1 MKKSLT
7 AALIFVVS
15 VGTTFNLNAQVKKDA
30 VKKTAKK
37 TTESVVVTF
46 DTLKTTNKKVLGN
59 DNTKNPSDTTKK
71 LSGDELLE
79 SIQRDV
85 EETTTRDDKK
95 VERTPPPPPTP
106 PKPPKIRKPLVP
118 YHHELQLEAGAFL
131 NQAFRVFGLVK
142 DGEPYKASPYVL
154 GYKYKLSTQ
163 SMEGAAIRVGLGGFF
178 DRKSETVGNLK
189 DSKQIDTSALSGRLG
204 FEFQR
209 NIGDHFRWLFG
220 ADAILQ
226 NNQKRFFADSGIDQV
241 TDKTT
246 GFTKGFGLMMGIRW
260 DFTDRA
266 SIGSEMNVQFLNFQ
280 GEQTLKFTA
289 NPQFDKV
296 IRRVNNTQTYYL
308 GPANVYLSWR
318 F

>member
-1 MKKSLT
+1 MKNILT
-7 AALIFVVS
+7 ATFFIVVS
-15 VGTTFNLNAQVKKDA
+15 LGTTHSLNAQIKKDA
-30 VKKTAKK
+30 AKK
-37 TTESVVVTF
+37 TSPKTTEKVVVAF
-46 DTLKTTNKKVLGN
+46 DTLKPTNSKALSN
-59 DNTKNPSDTTKK
+59 DNTDSQSDATNKT
-71 LSGDELLE
+71 SSDELLE
-79 SIQRDV
+79 SIQRDIKQTSGDNSPEV
-85 EETTTRDDKK
+85 
-95 VERTPPPPPTP
+95 TPAPP

-118 YHHELQLEAGAFL
+118 HHHELQLEAGAFL

-154 GYKYKLSTQ
+154 GYKYKLSTK
-163 SMEGAAIRVGLGGFF
+163 SMEGAAIRLGLGGFF
-178 DRKSETVGNLK
+178 DRQEETIGNLR
-189 DSKQIDTSALSGRLG
+189 DTKQVDTSALSGRLG

-220 ADAILQ
+220 ADAIVQ
-226 NNQKRFFADSGIDQV
+226 NNQKRFFADSGVDQV

-289 NPQFDKV
+289 NPQFDRV
-296 IRRVNNTQTYYL
+296 IRRVNDTLTYYL